1 MDTNIN
7 KHLESLTE
15 IRSLMEKS
23 SKFISLSGLS
33 GIFAGIYALIG
44 AAAAFWAN
52 AHFNTNHTPINQYSP
67 DFSWQDKLLLFCLL
81 DAALVLIFSI
91 LTALLLSKQKAKK
104 SNQLLWDKSS
114 QRLLAN
120 LAIPLATGG
129 VFAFA
134 LLLDG
139 NYKLIAPSMLIF
151 YGLAL
156 INASKYTIG
165 DIRYLGLIEVAL
177 GLINLFVVGYGFWL
191 WCLGFGVMHI
201 IYGALMYRKY
211 DMVSSKV

>member
-1 MDTNIN
+1 MDINVN

-33 GIFAGIYALIG
+33 GIFAGGYALLG

-52 AHFNTNHTPINQYSP
+52 IHYNQLRIPIKEFSP
-67 DFSWQDKLLLFCLL
+67 EFSLQNSFLLFCLI
-81 DAALVLIFSI
+81 D
-91 LTALLLSKQKAKK
+91 ALLILLLSIVTAFIFSKQKAAKTQQ
-104 SNQLLWDKSS
+104 SIWDKSA
-114 QRLLAN
+114 QRLAIN

-129 VFAFA
+129 VFAIY

-156 INASKYTIG
+156 FNASKYTIG
-165 DIRYLGLIEVAL
+165 DIRYLGLTEIAL
-177 GLINLFVVGYGFWL
+177 GLINLFVTGYGFWF
-191 WCLGFGVMHI
+191 WCFGFGVMHI
-201 IYGALMYRKY
+201 IYGLVMYRKY
-211 DMVSSKV
+211 DSAA